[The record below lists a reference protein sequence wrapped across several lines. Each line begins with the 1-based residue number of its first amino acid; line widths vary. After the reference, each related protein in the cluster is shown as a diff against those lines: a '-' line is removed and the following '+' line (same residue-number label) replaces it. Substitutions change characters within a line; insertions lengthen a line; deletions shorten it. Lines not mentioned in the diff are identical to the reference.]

1 MDGEGLTRAQGVFFP
16 YPDEE
21 RFYPPDRDLLQK
33 LSDLTGGK
41 FDPEIGDIYAPY
53 EDRTIRPTPL
63 TPFLIGLA
71 LLLYIV
77 DVAMR
82 RAPWLWSRFVDSG
95 EATKA
100 TTK

>member
-1 MDGEGLTRAQGVFFP
+1 LEGEDLTRAQGVFFP

-21 RFYPPDRDLLQK
+21 RFYPPDKDLLQK

-41 FDPEIGDIYAPY
+41 FDPEISDIYAPY

-82 RAPWLWSRFVDSG
+82 RAPWLWSRFVDSC